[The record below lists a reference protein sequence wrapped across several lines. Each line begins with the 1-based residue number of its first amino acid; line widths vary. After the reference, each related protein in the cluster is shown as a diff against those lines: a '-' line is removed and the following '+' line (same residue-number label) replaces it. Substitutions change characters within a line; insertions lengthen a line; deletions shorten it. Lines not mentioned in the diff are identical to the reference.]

1 MRFAM
6 PHQDT
11 PPKNVGVDSSR
22 WDRAALAGA
31 AILVVGA
38 AAVSVVALRGP
49 LSLETLTSGMN
60 RPPRAIW
67 PLLALALGAPSIV
80 ATSDFSSTPRRAL
93 WERIV
98 AAFAALAGALLAWKL
113 PTAWPRA
120 AFDEWERS
128 FAVTH
133 AGIPWS
139 AVVAMVL
146 AAFLALNFALA
157 ARRVILARPTQAS
170 SPRPRS
176 ALYGAV
182 AALAGAVL
190 AFALPASATVYLA
203 TGTRLVPVGAPD
215 ELWAPAL
222 DEALCPPSASA
233 SPSPSPRVAA
243 SAAKP

>member
-1 MRFAM
+1 M
-6 PHQDT
+6 
-11 PPKNVGVDSSR
+11 
-22 WDRAALAGA
+22 
-31 AILVVGA
+31 VGA
-38 AAVSVVALRGP
+38 AAVSIVALRGP
-49 LSLETLTSGMN
+49 LSMETLTSGMN
-60 RPPRAIW
+60 RLPRVVW
-67 PLLALALGAPSIV
+67 PLLAVAFGAPSIV
-80 ATSDFSSTPRRAL
+80 ATSDRAPVPLRAL

-98 AAFAALAGALLAWKL
+98 AALAALAGALLAWKL

-139 AVVAMVL
+139 AVAAMVL
-146 AAFLALNFALA
+146 AALLALNFALA
-157 ARRVILARPTQAS
+157 LRRAILARLTQAS

-176 ALYGAV
+176 PLTGAL

-215 ELWAPAL
+215 ELWAPAF
-222 DEALCPPSASA
+222 DEAQCPPSASPSTSA
-233 SPSPSPRVAA
+233 SPNAA
-243 SAAKP
+243 TSAPKP